1 MAFETEEVEVAQQLN
16 TARMHNRQ
24 YSTTPLYGSA
34 SEYTK
39 NRYYKEKQSVTFS
52 NFIKELVWSAIAVVI
67 AAAFSAAGMP
77 GITAGIIS
85 GLATAVANAADSAPS
100 STVGSFYYY
109 GSEHITSIGADR
121 QYKYEGRFYLQEG
134 SKGASS
140 PFTYYC
146 HSYYS

>member
-1 MAFETEEVEVAQQLN
+1 MV
-16 TARMHNRQ
+16 
-24 YSTTPLYGSA
+24 LYYIVCYA

-121 QYKYEGRFYLQEG
+121 Q
-134 SKGASS
+134 
-140 PFTYYC
+140 
-146 HSYYS
+146 